1 MAYLGEDKCFIES
14 VDPDIMSY
22 DDIQD
27 MADQLGYG
35 VITQVFYTV
44 PYLEGNQKFREIK
57 CDLDVLR
64 MFYAYEAQGETNSIT
79 LYIVAPFLNMQG
91 YEVPIDIAEKEDL
104 TDNFEQLESNYA
116 PSDEL
121 ISLCSS
127 DDEDSG
133 PMQQE
138 YMPSRDLGV
147 KELEL
152 GMKFGTAV
160 DFRLTVRETALKKR
174 FDVKFIKNDGDRV
187 NVVCKNDCGWK
198 IYASKPEDDDCLIV
212 KTYVSEHTNCL
223 WFQTNSQASSSYLA
237 NKYLEQL
244 RSNPKMPL
252 QTLKSTIACELNID
266 VSEHKVKR
274 AKRKALK
281 VIEGDEV
288 EQYGKMREYSMKNG
302 FKEGCRPLIGV
313 DECFLKGPYGGHI
326 LSAISIDGNN
336 QMFPVAFAVV
346 ESETRDSWSWF
357 MTELMDAVG
366 PYEDITFISDRQK
379 GLVDTFE
386 NIMVGSK
393 HRYCVR
399 HLYENFKLRFK
410 GQQLKIE
417 LWEAARSCT
426 EADFNAHM
434 RKIHE
439 LNVEAYRWLH
449 NVPSELWSKSGFSYQ
464 SKSDMVI
471 NNMCESWNAV
481 ILKARDKPIMYMLE
495 WIRRHLM
502 LRFQQKR

>member
-27 MADQLGYG
+27 MVDQLGYG

-44 PYLEGNQKFREIK
+44 PYLEGSQKFREIK

-64 MFYAYEAQGETNSIT
+64 MFYDYEAQGETNLIK

-91 YEVPIDIAEKEDL
+91 YEVPIDIAEKEDS
-104 TDNFEQLESNYA
+104 TNDFEQLESDYA

-127 DDEDSG
+127 DEEDSG

-147 KELEL
+147 KEVEL
-152 GMKFGTAV
+152 GMKFGTAA
-160 DFRLTVRETALKKR
+160 DFRLAVRETALKKR
-174 FDVKFIKNDGDRV
+174 FDVKFTKNDGDRV
-187 NVVCKNDCGWK
+187 NVVCKNECGWK
-198 IYASKPEDDDCLIV
+198 IYASKPEDEDCLIV
-212 KTYVSEHTNCL
+212 KTYVTEHTNCL

-252 QTLKSTIACELNID
+252 QTLKRTIACELNID

-281 VIEGDEV
+281 VIEGDEA
-288 EQYGKMREYSMKNG
+288 EQYGKMREYCQLICASNPGSVVKIQTEPTCEENVRKFQRVFICYAAMRNG

-313 DECFLKGPYGGHI
+313 DGCFLKGPYGGHI

-399 HLYENFKLRFK
+399 HLYKNFKLRFK

-417 LWEAARSCT
+417 LWEAVRSCT
-426 EADFNAHM
+426 EADFDAHM

-449 NVPSELWSKSGFSYQ
+449 NVPSELWSKSGFSY
-464 SKSDMVI
+464 
-471 NNMCESWNAV
+471 
-481 ILKARDKPIMYMLE
+481 
-495 WIRRHLM
+495 
-502 LRFQQKR
+502 